1 MPPFPF
7 FISFSVSDVD
17 DRVWMELRE
26 EFITSNICT
35 NLAAKEIMKK
45 FVIQKRV
52 QEIESRTDID
62 DHNVYCQGSVRE
74 MLASSEG
81 GMRTQDFFFAKK
93 GKRKF
98 SVKDLCSSLH
108 EFITP
113 VNARQHHQL
122 VLISISSMT

>member
-1 MPPFPF
+1 MP
-7 FISFSVSDVD
+7 DVD

-26 EFITSNICT
+26 EFIASNICT
-35 NLAAKEIMKK
+35 NLAAKEIMRK

-81 GMRTQDFFFAKK
+81 GMRTQFFSQKK
-93 GKRKF
+93 VKGS
-98 SVKDLCSSLH
+98 SV
-108 EFITP
+108 
-113 VNARQHHQL
+113 
-122 VLISISSMT
+122 